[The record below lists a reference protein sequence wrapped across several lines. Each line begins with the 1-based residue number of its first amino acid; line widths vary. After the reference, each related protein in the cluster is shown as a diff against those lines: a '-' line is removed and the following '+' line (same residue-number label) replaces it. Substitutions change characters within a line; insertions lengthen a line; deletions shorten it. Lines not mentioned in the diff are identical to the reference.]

1 MIWLS
6 NFPIHTG
13 KDFSDKMASD
23 FKIPYMRS
31 IGFPDVFNLV
41 NTGVLKEI
49 QFQKLNLKGAVAAKG
64 KTLSTYP
71 SSLGLGTTKTSNV

>member
-1 MIWLS
+1 
-6 NFPIHTG
+6 
-13 KDFSDKMASD
+13 MASD

-49 QFQKLNLKGAVAAKG
+49 QFQKHNLKGAVAAKG